1 MALKKREK
9 ILLGAAV
16 LVGVVM
22 GFDQFVTQPQK
33 KEVKVLR
40 EQVQEYNDKLA
51 SLSVS
56 LAGFNAIK
64 KRVEDKR
71 KQKELS
77 VGRVS
82 DARQL
87 DLLLDQMGK
96 ESQIKKVD
104 LVQLTINDSITG
116 TPAEDKEKSKAGS
129 IKKVVL
135 DVGLLAEYG
144 TIGSYLE
151 SLQSLPIFLEI
162 EKVDILRKEESFP
175 KLEITLQQTLFIAPS
190 SKKGPQS

>member
-1 MALKKREK
+1 MALKNREK

-33 KEVKVLR
+33 KEAEVLR
-40 EQVQEYNDKLA
+40 KQVQEYNDKLA
-51 SLSVS
+51 SVSVS

-64 KRVEDKR
+64 KRVEEKR
-71 KQKELS
+71 KQKDLS
-77 VGRVS
+77 AGRVS

-87 DLLLDQMGK
+87 DLLLDHMGK
-96 ESQIKKVD
+96 EGQMKKID
-104 LVQLTINDSITG
+104 LVQLTINDSVTG
-116 TPAEDKEKSKAGS
+116 TPAEAKEKSRVDS

>member
-9 ILLGAAV
+9 IFLGAAV

-33 KEVKVLR
+33 KEAEVLR
-40 EQVQEYNDKLA
+40 KQVQEYNDKLA
-51 SLSVS
+51 AVSVS
-56 LAGFNAIK
+56 MAGFNAIK
-64 KRVEDKR
+64 KRVEEKR
-71 KQKELS
+71 KQKDLS
-77 VGRVS
+77 AGRVS

-87 DLLLDQMGK
+87 DLLLDHMGK
-96 ESQIKKVD
+96 EGQMKKID
-104 LVQLTINDSITG
+104 LVQLTINDSVTG
-116 TPAEDKEKSKAGS
+116 TPAEAKEKSRVDS

>member
-1 MALKKREK
+1 
-9 ILLGAAV
+9 
-16 LVGVVM
+16 M

-33 KEVKVLR
+33 KEAEVLR
-40 EQVQEYNDKLA
+40 KQVQEYNDKLA

-56 LAGFNAIK
+56 LTGFNAIK
-64 KRVEDKR
+64 KRVEEKR

-96 ESQIKKVD
+96 ESQMKKID
-104 LVQLTINDSITG
+104 LVQLTINDSITE
-116 TPAEDKEKSKAGS
+116 TPAEAKEKSKAGS

-135 DVGLLAEYG
+135 DVGLLAEYE

-151 SLQSLPIFLEI
+151 SLQSLPVFLEI

-175 KLEITLQQTLFIAPS
+175 KLEITLQQTLFVAPS

>member
-9 ILLGAAV
+9 IFLGAAV

-33 KEVKVLR
+33 KEAEVLR
-40 EQVQEYNDKLA
+40 KQVQEYNDKLA
-51 SLSVS
+51 AVSVS
-56 LAGFNAIK
+56 MAGFNAIK
-64 KRVEDKR
+64 KRVEEKR
-71 KQKELS
+71 KQKDLS
-77 VGRVS
+77 AGRVS

-87 DLLLDQMGK
+87 DLLLDHMGK
-96 ESQIKKVD
+96 ESQMKKID
-104 LVQLTINDSITG
+104 LVQLTINDSVTG
-116 TPAEDKEKSKAGS
+116 TPAEAKEKSRVDS

-175 KLEITLQQTLFIAPS
+175 KLEITLQQILFIAPS

>member
-9 ILLGAAV
+9 IFLGAAV

-33 KEVKVLR
+33 KEAEVFRK
-40 EQVQEYNDKLA
+40 QVQEYNDKLA
-51 SLSVS
+51 AVSVS
-56 LAGFNAIK
+56 MAGFNAIK
-64 KRVEDKR
+64 KRVEEKR
-71 KQKELS
+71 KQKDLS
-77 VGRVS
+77 AGRVS

-87 DLLLDQMGK
+87 DLLLDHMGK
-96 ESQIKKVD
+96 ESQMKKID
-104 LVQLTINDSITG
+104 LVQLTINDSVTG
-116 TPAEDKEKSKAGS
+116 TPAEAKEKSRVDS

-175 KLEITLQQTLFIAPS
+175 KLEITLQQILFIAPS